1 MSRKG
6 VTPTIAAILLI
17 TISVAAAGAAYTFII
32 NAQQETA
39 KGFEEKLRQE
49 ELKDKSDLNIEHMYQ
64 SPSTGN
70 AVMMVRN
77 TGSITL
83 QVEEDDD
90 KYWTMYADGSPIGS
104 GGTGWEYQAG
114 PEVDFELSPSDIVT
128 LNTTVPYPPSGDSV
142 VFKLVGQY
150 GTTDT
155 YDCYNTGSGSAC

>member
-39 KGFEEKLRQE
+39 RGFEEKLRQE
-49 ELKDKSDLNIEHMYQ
+49 ELEDKSDLNIEHMYQ
-64 SPSTGN
+64 SPATGD

-83 QVEEDDD
+83 QVEQDDE
-90 KYWTMYADGSPIGS
+90 KYWTMFADGTPIGS
-104 GGTGWEYQAG
+104 GGTGWTYQSG
-114 PEVDFELSPSDIVT
+114 PQVDFELSPSDIVT
-128 LNTTVPYPPSGDSV
+128 LNTTVSYPAPSTSK
-142 VFKLVGQY
+142 VFKLVGRY

-155 YDCYNTGSGSAC
+155 YDCYNTGSGSSC